1 VGFFGPDGANA
12 SGDNVSG
19 SRWRDKPVVVRAP
32 ASSANLGPGFDA
44 LGLALSLHDVAV
56 ARVTGGGLD
65 IEVSGEGSETAA
77 AGEAHLVVRAMRAAF
92 DVLGGQ
98 PPGLSLRSLNAIPHG
113 RGLGS
118 SAAAIVTGILT
129 ARGLARDGAVLLPDD
144 AVLALAASLEG
155 HPDNVAAC
163 LHGGLTISWT
173 ALSPGPGYRPAPV
186 PAGPGYRP
194 APDPVGPG
202 YGPDLEPA
210 GPGYRPAPDPAG
222 SPALDPGRRGDGSAP
237 AAPPGPRV
245 VRLPVLEEIRPVVFV
260 AEESL
265 ATQTARGALP
275 AAVPH
280 RDAAANAARSAL
292 LVAALIRVPEVL
304 FDATQ
309 DFLHQ
314 PYRASVMPR
323 TADLLARLRAAGVAA
338 VVSGAGPSVLA
349 FTVTGERGGPDLVD
363 SIAAETGIGW
373 RISPLA
379 IDRQGATL
387 QTAVPGERPRDS
399 AR

>member
-1 VGFFGPDGANA
+1 M
-12 SGDNVSG
+12 SG

-65 IEVSGEGSETAA
+65 IEVSGEGSQSAA

-98 PPGLSLRSLNAIPHG
+98 PPGLGLRSLNAIPHG

-118 SAAAIVTGILT
+118 SAAAIVTGILA
-129 ARGLARDGAVLLPDD
+129 ARGLATGGTEMLPDD
-144 AVLALAASLEG
+144 AVLALATSLEG

-163 LHGGLTISWT
+163 LHGGLTISWVPEPET
-173 ALSPGPGYRPAPV
+173 PAVAAAGNGASPVAT
-186 PAGPGYRP
+186 
-194 APDPVGPG
+194 
-202 YGPDLEPA
+202 
-210 GPGYRPAPDPAG
+210 
-222 SPALDPGRRGDGSAP
+222 
-237 AAPPGPRV
+237 PPGPRV

-260 AEESL
+260 AEEGL
-265 ATQTARGALP
+265 ATHTARGALP

-280 RDAAANAARSAL
+280 RDAVANAARAAL
-292 LVAALIRVPEVL
+292 LVAALTRVPEVL
-304 FDATQ
+304 FDATR
-309 DFLHQ
+309 DYLHQ
-314 PYRASVMPR
+314 PYRARVMPR
-323 TADLLARLRAAGVAA
+323 TADLLGRLRAAGVAA

-349 FTVTGERGGPDLVD
+349 FTVAAGPAGPDLVD

-387 QTAVPGERPRDS
+387 QTAVPGERPRNS

>member
-1 VGFFGPDGANA
+1 M
-12 SGDNVSG
+12 SG

-44 LGLALSLHDVAV
+44 LALALSLHDVAV
-56 ARVTGGGLD
+56 ARVTDGGLD

-77 AGEAHLVVRAMRAAF
+77 TGEAHLVVRAMRAAF
-92 DVLGGQ
+92 DVLGAH
-98 PPGLSLRSLNAIPHG
+98 PPGLGLRTLNAIPHG

-118 SAAAIVTGILT
+118 SAAAIVTGILA
-129 ARGLARDGAVLLPDD
+129 ARGLARDGAELLPDG

-173 ALSPGPGYRPAPV
+173 PDPA
-186 PAGPGYRP
+186 R
-194 APDPVGPG
+194 PDPVPPG
-202 YGPDLEPA
+202 TGHPEVAAAEPA
-210 GPGYRPAPDPAG
+210 GAGDAPG
-222 SPALDPGRRGDGSAP
+222 PALA
-237 AAPPGPRV
+237 PGPRV

-265 ATQTARGALP
+265 ATHTARGALP

-292 LVAALIRVPEVL
+292 LVAALTRVPEVL

-309 DFLHQ
+309 DCLHQ
-314 PYRASVMPR
+314 PYRAGVMPQ
-323 TADLLARLRAAGVAA
+323 TAALVSRLRAAGVAA

-349 FTVTGERGGPDLVD
+349 LTVAGAPGWRDLVD

>member
-1 VGFFGPDGANA
+1 
-12 SGDNVSG
+12 VSG

-44 LGLALSLHDVAV
+44 FGLALSLHDVAV

-65 IEVSGEGSETAA
+65 IEVSGEGGETAA
-77 AGEAHLVVRAMRAAF
+77 VGEAHLVVQAMRAAF

-98 PPGLSLRSLNAIPHG
+98 PPGLSLRSLNAIPHS

-118 SAAAIVTGILT
+118 SAAAIVTGILA
-129 ARGLARDGAVLLPDD
+129 ARGLAREGADLLPDD
-144 AVLALAASLEG
+144 AVLALAARLEG

-173 ALSPGPGYRPAPV
+173 PLPVGPPYGPGPV
-186 PAGPGYRP
+186 PAGPGYGP
-194 APDPVGPG
+194 GPVTYPDPDPVSLVDG
-202 YGPDLEPA
+202 
-210 GPGYRPAPDPAG
+210 PAPGPPP
-222 SPALDPGRRGDGSAP
+222 SPRM
-237 AAPPGPRV
+237 
-245 VRLPVLEEIRPVVFV
+245 VRLPVLAEIEPVVFV

-292 LVAALIRVPEVL
+292 LVAALTRVPDVL

-314 PYRASVMPR
+314 PYRAPVMPR
-323 TADLLARLRAAGVAA
+323 TADLLRRLRAAGVAA

-349 FTVTGERGGPDLVD
+349 FTVAGQPSPDLVD

>member
-1 VGFFGPDGANA
+1 M
-12 SGDNVSG
+12 SG

-44 LGLALSLHDVAV
+44 FGLALSLHDVAV

-65 IEVSGEGSETAA
+65 IEVSGEGGETAA
-77 AGEAHLVVRAMRAAF
+77 VGEAHLVVQAMRAAF

-98 PPGLSLRSLNAIPHG
+98 PPGLSLRSLNAIPHS

-118 SAAAIVTGILT
+118 SAAAIVTGILA
-129 ARGLARDGAVLLPDD
+129 ARGLASEGADLLPDD
-144 AVLALAASLEG
+144 AVLALAARLEG

-173 ALSPGPGYRPAPV
+173 PL
-186 PAGPGYRP
+186 PAGPGP
-194 APDPVGPG
+194 DPDPVSLVDG
-202 YGPDLEPA
+202 
-210 GPGYRPAPDPAG
+210 PAPGPPP
-222 SPALDPGRRGDGSAP
+222 SPRM
-237 AAPPGPRV
+237 
-245 VRLPVLEEIRPVVFV
+245 VRLPVLAEIEPVVFV

-292 LVAALIRVPEVL
+292 LVAALTRVPDVL

-314 PYRASVMPR
+314 PYRAPVMPR
-323 TADLLARLRAAGVAA
+323 TADLLRRLRAAGVAA

-349 FTVTGERGGPDLVD
+349 FTVAGQPSPDLVD

>member
-1 VGFFGPDGANA
+1 
-12 SGDNVSG
+12 VSG

-44 LGLALSLHDVAV
+44 FGLALSLHDVAV

-65 IEVSGEGSETAA
+65 IEVSGEGGETAA
-77 AGEAHLVVRAMRAAF
+77 VGEAHLVVQAMRAAF

-98 PPGLSLRSLNAIPHG
+98 PPGLSLRSLNAIPHS

-118 SAAAIVTGILT
+118 SAAAIVTGILA
-129 ARGLARDGAVLLPDD
+129 ARGLAREGADLLPDD
-144 AVLALAASLEG
+144 AVLALAARLEG

-173 ALSPGPGYRPAPV
+173 PLPVGPRYGPGPDTDPDPD
-186 PAGPGYRP
+186 
-194 APDPVGPG
+194 PDPVSLVDG
-202 YGPDLEPA
+202 
-210 GPGYRPAPDPAG
+210 PAPGPPP
-222 SPALDPGRRGDGSAP
+222 SPRM
-237 AAPPGPRV
+237 
-245 VRLPVLEEIRPVVFV
+245 VRLPVLAEIEPVVFV

-292 LVAALIRVPEVL
+292 LVAALTRVPDVL

-314 PYRASVMPR
+314 PYRAPVMPR
-323 TADLLARLRAAGVAA
+323 TADLLRRLRAAGVAA

-349 FTVTGERGGPDLVD
+349 FTVAGQPSPDLVD

>member
-1 VGFFGPDGANA
+1 
-12 SGDNVSG
+12 VSG

-44 LGLALSLHDVAV
+44 FGLALSLHDVAV

-65 IEVSGEGSETAA
+65 IEVSGEGGETAA
-77 AGEAHLVVRAMRAAF
+77 VGEAHLVVQAMRAAF

-98 PPGLSLRSLNAIPHG
+98 PPGLSLRSLNAIPHS

-118 SAAAIVTGILT
+118 SAAAIVTGILA
-129 ARGLARDGAVLLPDD
+129 ARGLAREGADLLPDD
-144 AVLALAASLEG
+144 AVLALAARLEG

-173 ALSPGPGYRPAPV
+173 PL
-186 PAGPGYRP
+186 PAGPGP
-194 APDPVGPG
+194 DPDPVSLVDG
-202 YGPDLEPA
+202 
-210 GPGYRPAPDPAG
+210 PAPGPPP
-222 SPALDPGRRGDGSAP
+222 SPRM
-237 AAPPGPRV
+237 
-245 VRLPVLEEIRPVVFV
+245 VRLPVLAEIEPVVFV

-292 LVAALIRVPEVL
+292 LVAALTRVPDVL

-314 PYRASVMPR
+314 PYRATVMPR
-323 TADLLARLRAAGVAA
+323 TADLLRRLREAGVAA

-349 FTVTGERGGPDLVD
+349 FTVAGQPSPDLVD

>member
-1 VGFFGPDGANA
+1 M
-12 SGDNVSG
+12 SG

-56 ARVTGGGLD
+56 ARVTGGGLG
-65 IEVSGEGSETAA
+65 IEVSGEGGETAA
-77 AGEAHLVVRAMRAAF
+77 AGEAHLVVQAMRAAF

-98 PPGLSLRSLNAIPHG
+98 PPGLGLRSLNAIPHG

-118 SAAAIVTGILT
+118 SAAAIVTGILA
-129 ARGLARDGAVLLPDD
+129 ARGLARDGADLLPDG
-144 AVLALAASLEG
+144 AVLALAARLEG

-173 ALSPGPGYRPAPV
+173 AAPAGPGYGPGPV
-186 PAGPGYRP
+186 PAGPDP
-194 APDPVGPG
+194 ASVADGPG
-202 YGPDLEPA
+202 SLA
-210 GPGYRPAPDPAG
+210 
-222 SPALDPGRRGDGSAP
+222 S
-237 AAPPGPRV
+237 PGPRV
-245 VRLPVLEEIRPVVFV
+245 VRLPVLEEIQPVVFV

-292 LVAALIRVPEVL
+292 LIAALTRVPDVL

-314 PYRASVMPR
+314 SYRGTVMPR
-323 TADLLARLRAAGVAA
+323 TADLLRRLRAAGVAA

-349 FTVTGERGGPDLVD
+349 FTVAGQPGGLDLVD

>member
-1 VGFFGPDGANA
+1 M
-12 SGDNVSG
+12 SG

-44 LGLALSLHDVAV
+44 LGLALSLYDVAV

-65 IEVSGEGSETAA
+65 IEVSGEGSETAT

-92 DVLGGQ
+92 DVLGGH
-98 PPGLSLRSLNAIPHG
+98 PPGLGLRSLNAIPHG

-118 SAAAIVTGILT
+118 SAAAIVTGILA
-129 ARGLARDGAVLLPDD
+129 ARGLARDGAALLPDD
-144 AVLALAASLEG
+144 AVLALATSLEG

-173 ALSPGPGYRPAPV
+173 PEPEGPGPGTPQ
-186 PAGPGYRP
+186 AGI
-194 APDPVGPG
+194 
-202 YGPDLEPA
+202 
-210 GPGYRPAPDPAG
+210 PDPAG
-222 SPALDPGRRGDGSAP
+222 LADGSAP

-265 ATQTARGALP
+265 ATTAARGALP

-280 RDAAANAARSAL
+280 RDAAANAARAAL
-292 LVAALIRVPEVL
+292 LVAALTRVPEVL
-304 FDATQ
+304 FDGTQ

-314 PYRASVMPR
+314 PYRARVMPR
-323 TADLLARLRAAGVAA
+323 TADLLGRLRAAGVAA

-349 FTVTGERGGPDLVD
+349 LTVPGAPGAPDLVD

>member
-1 VGFFGPDGANA
+1 M
-12 SGDNVSG
+12 SG

-56 ARVTGGGLD
+56 ARVTDSGLD

-92 DVLGGQ
+92 DLLGAH
-98 PPGLSLRSLNAIPHG
+98 PPGLSLRCLNAIPHG

-118 SAAAIVTGILT
+118 SAAAIVSGIL
-129 ARGLARDGAVLLPDD
+129 AVRGLARDGAALLPDD
-144 AVLALAASLEG
+144 AVLALAAGLEG
-155 HPDNVAAC
+155 HADNAAAC

-173 ALSPGPGYRPAPV
+173 PDRRSPGPGRPDRA
-186 PAGPGYRP
+186 
-194 APDPVGPG
+194 
-202 YGPDLEPA
+202 
-210 GPGYRPAPDPAG
+210 
-222 SPALDPGRRGDGSAP
+222 SPGDGAGP

-245 VRLPVLEEIRPVVFV
+245 VRLPVLEVIRPVVFV
-260 AEESL
+260 AEDSL
-265 ATQTARGALP
+265 ATHTARDALP

-292 LVAALIRVPEVL
+292 LVAALTRVPEVL

-309 DFLHQ
+309 DYLHQ
-314 PYRASVMPR
+314 PYRARVMPG
-323 TADLLARLRAAGVAA
+323 TAELVGRLRAAGVAA

-349 FTVTGERGGPDLVD
+349 LTAAGPPGWPDLVD
-363 SIAAETGIGW
+363 SIATETGIAW

>member
-1 VGFFGPDGANA
+1 
-12 SGDNVSG
+12 VSG

-44 LGLALSLHDVAV
+44 LGLALSLYDVAV
-56 ARVTGGGLD
+56 ARVTDDGLD
-65 IEVSGEGSETAA
+65 VEVSGEGSETAA

-92 DVLGGQ
+92 DVLGAH
-98 PPGLSLRSLNAIPHG
+98 PPGLGLRSLNAIPHG

-118 SAAAIVTGILT
+118 SAAAVVTGLLA
-129 ARGLARDGAVLLPDD
+129 ARGLARDGAELLPDD

-173 ALSPGPGYRPAPV
+173 PDPGRPDPGLPGTAGPRLAGPDL
-186 PAGPGYRP
+186 AGPG
-194 APDPVGPG
+194 DG
-202 YGPDLEPA
+202 A
-210 GPGYRPAPDPAG
+210 G
-222 SPALDPGRRGDGSAP
+222 P

-265 ATQTARGALP
+265 ATHTARGALP

-292 LVAALIRVPEVL
+292 LIAALTRFPGVL

-309 DFLHQ
+309 DYLHQ
-314 PYRASVMPR
+314 PYRAGVMPR
-323 TADLLARLRAAGVAA
+323 TAELVARLRAAGVAA

-349 FTVTGERGGPDLVD
+349 LTVAGAPGPPDLVD
-363 SIAAETGIGW
+363 SIAAETGIAW

>member
-1 VGFFGPDGANA
+1 
-12 SGDNVSG
+12 VSG
-19 SRWRDKPVVVRAP
+19 SRWRDKPVVIRAP

-65 IEVSGEGSETAA
+65 IEVSGEGSGTAA

-98 PPGLSLRSLNAIPHG
+98 PPGLGLRSLNAIPHG

-118 SAAAIVTGILT
+118 SAAAVVTGILA
-129 ARGLARDGAVLLPDD
+129 ARGLATDGAELLPDD
-144 AVLALAASLEG
+144 SVLALATSLEG

-163 LHGGLTISWT
+163 LHGGLTISW
-173 ALSPGPGYRPAPV
+173 V
-186 PAGPGYRP
+186 PEPEPPTIAATGNGAGP
-194 APDPVGPG
+194 AT
-202 YGPDLEPA
+202 
-210 GPGYRPAPDPAG
+210 
-222 SPALDPGRRGDGSAP
+222 
-237 AAPPGPRV
+237 APPSPRV
-245 VRLPVLEEIRPVVFV
+245 VRLPVLAEIRPVVFV

-265 ATQTARGALP
+265 ATQTARDALP

-280 RDAAANAARSAL
+280 RDAAANAARAAL
-292 LVAALIRVPEVL
+292 LVAALTRMPEVL

-309 DFLHQ
+309 DYLHQ
-314 PYRASVMPR
+314 RYRAQVMPR
-323 TADLLARLRAAGVAA
+323 TADLVGRLRAAGVAA

-349 FTVTGERGGPDLVD
+349 FTVAGGPAGPNPAGADLVD

-373 RISPLA
+373 GITPLA

-387 QTAVPGERPRDS
+387 QTAVPGERSRDS

>member
-1 VGFFGPDGANA
+1 
-12 SGDNVSG
+12 VSG

-44 LGLALSLHDVAV
+44 LGLALSLHDVTV

-65 IEVSGEGSETAA
+65 LEVSGEGGETAA
-77 AGEAHLVVRAMRAAF
+77 TGEAHLVVQAMRAAF

-98 PPGLSLRSLNAIPHG
+98 PPGLGLRSLNTIPHG

-118 SAAAIVTGILT
+118 SAAAILTGILA
-129 ARGLARDGAVLLPDD
+129 ARGLARDGADLLPDD
-144 AVLALAASLEG
+144 AVLALAARLEG

-173 ALSPGPGYRPAPV
+173 PCSSSP
-186 PAGPGYRP
+186 
-194 APDPVGPG
+194 
-202 YGPDLEPA
+202 
-210 GPGYRPAPDPAG
+210 
-222 SPALDPGRRGDGSAP
+222 GDGSAP
-237 AAPPGPRV
+237 PSPRV
-245 VRLPVLEEIRPVVFV
+245 VRLPVLQEIQPVVFV

-292 LVAALIRVPEVL
+292 LVAALTRVPDVL

-323 TADLLARLRAAGVAA
+323 TADLVRRLRAAGVAA

-349 FTVTGERGGPDLVD
+349 FTVAGQPRRPDLVD